1 MNIQKI
7 TSIVFFAIA
16 GLVTAVMVIPS
27 LPIKGNYKIMAV
39 LSGSMEPKIMT
50 GGLVMVKPA
59 PTYRVGDV
67 ISFSTNDGRKVS
79 TTHRIVEINTQ
90 GSDTFYTTKGDANN
104 APDSSQVNA
113 RDVIGKVILALPYAG
128 YLLAFVR
135 QPMGFVA
142 AVVIPSSMVVLDEA
156 QNVWQ
161 ELYGSKSRYRL
172 AQKIKIDI
180 KPRAPRVYKIKVKEL
195 L

>member
-156 QNVWQ
+156 QSVWQ

>member
-1 MNIQKI
+1 
-7 TSIVFFAIA
+7 
-16 GLVTAVMVIPS
+16 
-27 LPIKGNYKIMAV
+27 MAV